1 MASNVRGSI
10 SEVRREEGRKEGTF
24 LAGFLAIVAIA
35 VLFSA
40 SFPTLNEQNTQSN
53 LPPQTE
59 QMSYGNP
66 DSLSYGLPQYG
77 APDVTFSQQRG
88 RAAMCTSRGTLQCL
102 EPVADSVFVE
112 NMRTGISRYE
122 INIHFLLKS
131 SVTAVSVSPSVE
143 LDGNPCLFIG
153 SNLTLT
159 SGRASERIDF
169 LCPKIN
175 GTGSFNGSWKATYLE
190 NGIEKLATGALRRT

>member
-10 SEVRREEGRKEGTF
+10 SEVRREERRKKWTF

-77 APDVTFSQQRG
+77 APDVTFSQQRVM
-88 RAAMCTSRGTLQCL
+88 AAMCTSRGTLQCL

-175 GTGSFNGSWKATYLE
+175 GTGSFSGSWKATYLE